1 MSRWALKRSYRV
13 HPPGQTAGMV
23 MAASGVQTSATCK
36 MIASSQGTERRFK
49 SHSVS
54 CGPSLTSDLNFI
66 NSSSDERDS
75 KISLI
80 IFSRSEYLK
89 LHRFFFLLN
98 IPSNRKASMS
108 CWSSHQVTWQQKS
121 FTSLKRPCRLYY
133 DIKYTDYRN
142 PSKWKAAVAQTF
154 VSFHIG
160 SKWAK
165 YHHHWNCA
173 ADETSRLC
181 TTSSTERIF
190 KS

>member
-49 SHSVS
+49 SHSVP
-54 CGPSLTSDLNFI
+54 CGPSQTSDLNFI

-89 LHRFFFLLN
+89 LHRFFFKHTFKEESLHELLKK
-98 IPSNRKASMS
+98 S
-108 CWSSHQVTWQQKS
+108 SSHLTTGIIYITQAAMQMLLWQ
-121 FTSLKRPCRLYY
+121 
-133 DIKYTDYRN
+133 IKYTDDRN

-173 ADETSRLC
+173 ADETSHLC